1 MSAAAARQSVGQRRL
16 ARSRSSRQR
25 ELVTPEG
32 LALPLTLASRGSRAG
47 ALLLDLVFV
56 AIGMLIFLIVLGLV
70 GINLFSEAESANVSP
85 VIELVVVLVILVIFF
100 ARYGYFLTFELGPRG
115 ATPGKRA
122 LGIRVAARDGG
133 RLTAE
138 AVIARNLLRDIEVFL
153 PLAYLMSI
161 PGGGVSSDGVMGW
174 AAFFWL
180 LLFLLFPVFNKDR
193 MRAGDVISGTWVV
206 EAPRVK
212 LAQAMS
218 TVPDH
223 SRDYRFGE
231 AELAVYGEHE
241 LQVLESVLRQN
252 NPEALHEV
260 MLAICRKIGWE
271 AGGGYE
277 REFLEAFY
285 NALRG
290 HLESGMRFG
299 KRKADKFS

>member
-1 MSAAAARQSVGQRRL
+1 MTAAANAASGAHRRL
-16 ARSRSSRQR
+16 ARSRNSRQR

-32 LALPLTLASRGSRAG
+32 LALPLTLASRGSRIG
-47 ALLLDLVFV
+47 ALLLDIVFV
-56 AIGMLIFLIVLGLV
+56 VLGMVAFLVALGLV
-70 GINLFSEAESANVSP
+70 GFNLLSEADMANASP
-85 VIELVVVLVILVIFF
+85 VFELVVVLIILLLFF
-100 ARYGYFLTFELGPRG
+100 SRFGYFLFFELGPRG
-115 ATPGKRA
+115 ATPGKRL

-138 AVIARNLLRDIEVFL
+138 AVIARNLLRDFEVFI
-153 PLAYLMSI
+153 PLVYLLSLS
-161 PGGGVSSDGVMGW
+161 GGGNNNGVMGW
-174 AAFFWL
+174 AMFAWL
-180 LLFLLFPVFNKDR
+180 MIFLLFPVFNKDR

-218 TVPDH
+218 TAPDH

-231 AELAVYGEHE
+231 AELKVYGEHE

-252 NPEALHEV
+252 NPEAMREV
-260 MLAICRKIGWE
+260 MFAICRKIGWQ
-271 AGGGYE
+271 AGIGYE

>member
-1 MSAAAARQSVGQRRL
+1 MNAATASSGQRHL
-16 ARSRSSRQR
+16 TRSRKSRER

-32 LALPLTLASRGSRAG
+32 LALPLTLASRGSRVG
-47 ALLLDLVFV
+47 ALVMDLVFLYF
-56 AIGMLIFLIVLGLV
+56 GTGLV
-70 GINLFSEAESANVSP
+70 LLAIVMTGINLFSKEDASSAVEALE
-85 VIELVVVLVILVIFF
+85 VVLILLMFLSH
-100 ARYGYFLTFELGPRG
+100 YGYFLFFELGPRG
-115 ATPGKRA
+115 ATPGKRL
-122 LGIRVAARDGG
+122 LGIRVAARDGQ

-138 AVIARNLLRDIEVFL
+138 AVLARNLLRDIELFL
-153 PLAYLMSI
+153 PVQFLLYMAFA
-161 PGGGVSSDGVMGW
+161 GVSSNGVMGW
-174 AAFFWL
+174 AAFVWL
-180 LLFLLFPVFNKDR
+180 MIFLLFPVFNKDR

-218 TVPDH
+218 TAPDR
-223 SRDYRFGE
+223 SRDYRFGD
-231 AELAVYGEHE
+231 AELKVYGEHE
-241 LQVLESVLRQN
+241 LQVLESVLRQD
-252 NPEALHEV
+252 NPEAMREV
-260 MLAICRKIGWE
+260 MFAICRKIGWE